1 MQRYQCHASE
11 VYQITFSA
19 DSRLLMSCGKD
30 STCKIY
36 NIKQGKLVKELP
48 GHLDEVYCVDWSL
61 SGEFGASGSKDK
73 MVKLWR

>member
-1 MQRYQCHASE
+1 
-11 VYQITFSA
+11 
-19 DSRLLMSCGKD
+19 MSCGKD